1 MSANPATSGRLAAD
15 TAVATPLMRRA
26 YYLCRRPS
34 MRSTP
39 VAILG
44 MFLCAVMIS
53 CSGGSSPVTTD
64 IETPSLTGENPRT
77 ATSSG
82 AHFSWG
88 MWDVTI
94 DPSDGS
100 VEIVPLRGASFQ
112 CNVVNFLQPPKAPIN
127 LLTFSIDGSGTNLPE
142 GKVACDVSIKHP
154 FPGTKLCGFDVLGIV
169 MGEHQEVAWNS
180 DTDIVS
186 SLPPFTILQNP
197 DGWTRWWNQP
207 EFTTYG
213 TLFGYIEGNLAH
225 PGWTSTHTLN
235 AYKYFSDDLDSEDP
249 FNPDPTT
256 RGFFSSSFP
265 GVNTRRYELQFPALG
280 GVQFHFKYAISANWA
295 QPAPLSI
302 PPYVHQDFPASAN
315 SAEAYWF
322 GLIDNGSTAY
332 YENSST
338 YGGDLNCLIEVRDWQ
353 FAGDLSAV
361 ADELLGITVES
372 PTLFSDLVMLDLSQ
386 AELVP
391 GNDTAIRIPFSLED
405 VTPIGVENQ
414 LLLVT
419 ALCAHPT
426 TYEPQI
432 PGISGY
438 DYPDGALAAY
448 AMLEAPITAV
458 GPQNEAPVADA
469 SASDPTQ
476 GPSPLE
482 VNLDPSLSY
491 DPDGVIVLYEWDYD
505 GDGTYDWSG
514 SDPDVIQHTYP
525 EGTHTTILRVWD
537 DDDATDT
544 DELVIQSGCYH
555 SPGWPTFRH
564 DNQRTGR
571 SSIEGPLTNHLKF
584 TWIVPSGGDSA
595 IMSGITIDSQQRALF
610 RCNDGNIYCVDS
622 DGNLAWSYNV
632 GGSWDYCT
640 PSVGKNDIVYVGNT
654 LGQIHCFD
662 SDGNQ
667 LWFKQYS
674 YDSIGGGLAIQDD
687 GSVLFTTHG
696 GYLVK
701 TDADGNELWNY
712 PTYYIMPDGPSIGED
727 GTIYVANH
735 GGQVHAVDQDGGFI
749 WMTQLGSDEMSATP
763 ALGPTGMFIGDWGGN
778 VYRINYDGSV
788 EWSTW
793 LSGASISCFPSV
805 GCDGYIYI
813 GSRDDNLYC
822 IDQDTGDVEW
832 SYLTCGDIGTMSPVL
847 DGGGRVY
854 VGSYCGHFYCLTIDG
869 ALVWEATLP
878 LPSINAMFCKSPAL
892 TDDGMIVTGSNAGK
906 LFAFLE

>member
-1 MSANPATSGRLAAD
+1 
-15 TAVATPLMRRA
+15 
-26 YYLCRRPS
+26 
-34 MRSTP
+34 MRSTS

-525 EGTHTTILRVWD
+525 EGTYTAILRVWD

-544 DELVIQSGCYH
+544 DVVHITAEA
-555 SPGWPTFRH
+555 SPVSGWPMYRRH
-564 DNQRTGR
+564 FARTGWT
-571 SSIEGPLTNHLKF
+571 SVHGPSTENVKFSWVVPDGTLK
-584 TWIVPSGGDSA
+584 IIRGGIA
-595 IMSGITIDSQQRALF
+595 IDHQQRAVF
-610 RCNDGNIYCVDS
+610 RSDSGYLYCIEPDGS
-622 DGNLAWSYNV
+622 LAWSSPI
-632 GGSWDYCT
+632 GGSGCFSS
-640 PSVGKNDIVYVGNT
+640 PSVGLDGDIYVGDEYGE
-654 LGQIHCFD
+654 LWHID
-662 SDGNQ
+662 SN
-667 LWFKQYS
+667 
-674 YDSIGGGLAIQDD
+674 GGLIWSHNYGYGEINGGIAIQDD
-687 GSVLFTTHG
+687 DTVLFGTED
-696 GYLVK
+696 GYLIK
-701 TDADGNELWNY
+701 IETDGNELWAFSTGGY
-712 PTYYIMPDGPSIGED
+712 TVYGGPTIED
-727 GTIYVANH
+727 NGTIH
-735 GGQVHAVDQDGGFI
+735 ISSSEGAVYAIDQDGGQI
-749 WMTQLGSDEMSATP
+749 WKTDCGSGIMNAAPVLGQN
-763 ALGPTGMFIGDWGGN
+763 GIYVGDWGGSFHCLDYAGN
-778 VYRINYDGSV
+778 I
-788 EWSTW
+788 EWSTP
-793 LSGASISCFPSV
+793 LGSGVRNAAAIDNDGNVFFGAWDYNVYCLDQATGNIKWTFLTSSSIV
-805 GCDGYIYI
+805 T
-813 GSRDDNLYC
+813 
-822 IDQDTGDVEW
+822 TG
-832 SYLTCGDIGTMSPVL
+832 GVL
-847 DGGGRVY
+847 DGA
-854 VGSYCGHFYCLTIDG
+854 GHLYIGNDAGDFYCLTTDG
-869 ALVWEATLP
+869 DFVW
-878 LPSINAMFCKSPAL
+878 MFNTGPDRILCKSPAIA
-892 TDDGMIVTGSNAGK
+892 DDGTVIVGNNLGMVYGFK
-906 LFAFLE
+906 D